1 MEEAKQMKCYK
12 INSKSFTTPLSRNSQ
27 KRLEHK
33 ENHTKYRN
41 MTRKPRIHVRILIY
55 RTWAKN
61 RKNCWKEDWERVS
74 HDYLKWGW
82 EVLFWLLCLFY
93 DRILIIQVNT
103 HGNKNCLVIET
114 AYWCRL
120 NCKLLVL
127 IFNFLILWLYFRS
140 VKWYNEREK
149 SGQVVERL
157 YSHLHRYRPHR
168 QLAFYRLKELHFR

>member
-1 MEEAKQMKCYK
+1 MEEAKKMKC
-12 INSKSFTTPLSRNSQ
+12 
-27 KRLEHK
+27 
-33 ENHTKYRN
+33 RN

-61 RKNCWKEDWERVS
+61 RKNSWKEPHRIKKGFPTITWNEVEKCCF
-74 HDYLKWGW
+74 DYY
-82 EVLFWLLCLFY
+82 VFFY
-93 DRILIIQVNT
+93 ERILIIQVNT